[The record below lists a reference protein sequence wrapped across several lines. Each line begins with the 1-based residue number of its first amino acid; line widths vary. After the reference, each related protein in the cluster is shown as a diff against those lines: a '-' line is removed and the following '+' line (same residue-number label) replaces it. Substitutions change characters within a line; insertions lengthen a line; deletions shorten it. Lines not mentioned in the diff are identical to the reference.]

1 MTTISNDFA
10 GAVLVVT
17 DSSRAEEIAA
27 RVASGYFPES
37 EYHFTVTE
45 STPTNVPVDLRDQT
59 DAHQRDLR
67 DLGVPTEVLTV
78 YPWAAEVL
86 PNSLSE
92 RPLNGKIPS

>member
-1 MTTISNDFA
+1 MTTLSNDFA
-10 GAVLVVT
+10 GAVFVLT

-27 RVASGYFPES
+27 YVASSYFPES
-37 EYHFTVTE
+37 DYHFTVTE
-45 STPTNVPVDLRDQT
+45 STPTNVPVDLRDQY
-59 DAHQRDLR
+59 DAHQRDL
-67 DLGVPTEVLTV
+67 GVPSEVLTV